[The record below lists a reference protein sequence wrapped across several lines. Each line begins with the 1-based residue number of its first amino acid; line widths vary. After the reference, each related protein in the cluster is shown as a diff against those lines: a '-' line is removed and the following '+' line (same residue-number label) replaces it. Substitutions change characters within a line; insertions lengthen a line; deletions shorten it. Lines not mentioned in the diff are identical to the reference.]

1 MHRLGQPDALL
12 AAVYD
17 PRLLLLERRADLGR
31 LPLDR
36 EDEDDEKVS
45 CHTHG

>member
-1 MHRLGQPDALL
+1 
-12 AAVYD
+12 VYD

-31 LPLDR
+31 LPPDREVR

-45 CHTHG
+45 CHTNG